1 MRERQKPVVFNSFL
15 QAFALLSHRD
25 MRRCCFFFLA
35 FVAAIFLAVVT
46 GSFENR
52 KGFKNKGGDTAQT
65 AIATQKDKKLPEQ
78 SPLEMKAA
86 DIFKK
91 IEP

>member
-1 MRERQKPVVFNSFL
+1 
-15 QAFALLSHRD
+15 

-35 FVAAIFLAVVT
+35 FVAAVFLAVVT

-52 KGFKNKGGDTAQT
+52 KGFKDKGGDTPQAV
-65 AIATQKDKKLPEQ
+65 IATQEDKKLPEQ

-91 IEP
+91 PEP